1 MSLQHVANHLAQQ
14 GRGNDKMLVHM
25 TPSEVSGLRSLAQA
39 KGGDLTINP
48 QTGLPEAGFLDDL
61 IKVAAPMA
69 LGALLGPAGYG
80 LSSMM
85 AGVATGGIMTLAT
98 GSLSR
103 GLMAGLGAYG
113 GADLASSLS
122 TAGTQAA
129 APGALASAQESLAAQ
144 QGMVAA
150 QSGTESAA
158 YKEFLENSPRVLG
171 ENVTAQL
178 NAMPQMDKFTGG
190 FNAVTATPGAMGD
203 FAKNN
208 LSSGLMAVSPMLA
221 DQGVKTTTAPPVNPA
236 YIRQKIYDPVTH
248 HMIDLPAVKASEWGS
263 RNFSDIYQ
271 QPTTAAT
278 GGIVALA
285 QGGRIEDGVRRFD
298 VAGAIEAGQ
307 SGFAPGTSA
316 QDVVNSYGI
325 QNAEQAKQVAQ
336 ALGYTGDIGALT
348 YGNTA
353 AASATS
359 PTAATQFV
367 NFVNTQPNASD
378 EVYYRQMQ
386 NLGLTP
392 TSSPNLASQIGLSQ
406 ADFLDRFNLAQDYSK
421 EKTLLGAY
429 QGPGTPMTNLGSAY
443 DQQYASYMDVHKDP
457 VTGKI
462 DPITVKEI
470 SRTTGIPEAQV
481 QARYDAAEA
490 KLHPLG
496 ASPPP
501 PPGVPPVAP
510 LIGTGGGGGGS
521 PGIIPLPKTVTQ
533 LPTNPQ
539 TNAPVGTSN
548 PYGNKNNPGD
558 ITRNPDGTISVTPNL
573 TARPYAG
580 FSGLGEVADAWT
592 AGGGSPGYFPK
603 APKTAAEANTQFNNM
618 TGDSLAA
625 YNFLTGQGTAPL
637 KTSASQVSRSY
648 AEAVLGIKPDV
659 KTYASDVKEIFDPV
673 THKRIPNPNYDPSV
687 AANAASN
694 TASGAAPSL
703 STKTISVPGANGTPP
718 KTATQ
723 LKDYPGFYFG
733 VDGRYYDANGKLVAN
748 TASEFAAVHADGGGG
763 GGGDANGGLIGMAR
777 GGTARAPLFSKT
789 TGKFNFN
796 PPQVYADGGMAMG
809 GLGSLGGYSDGGRL
823 LRGPG
828 DGVSDSIPASIGNRQ
843 PARLAD
849 GEFVV
854 PARIVSEIGNGST
867 EAGARKLYA
876 MMDRVQN
883 ARAKTTGK
891 KQVATNTNAAKYLP
905 V

>member
-25 TPSEVSGLRSLAQA
+25 TPSEVAGLRSLAHA

-48 QTGLPEAGFLDDL
+48 HTGLPEAGFLDDVL
-61 IKVAAPMA
+61 KAAAPMA
-69 LGALLGPAGYG
+69 LGALLGPAGFG

-113 GADLASSLS
+113 GADIAGNLAA
-122 TAGTQAA
+122 AGTQAA
-129 APGALASAQESLAAQ
+129 APGALASAEQGLAA
-144 QGMVAA
+144 GL
-150 QSGTESAA
+150 GTDVGSEA
-158 YKEFLENSPRVLG
+158 YKAHLLNNPGALG
-171 ENVTAQL
+171 ESVTAQL
-178 NAMPQMDKFTGG
+178 NAMPQMDKLAGG
-190 FNAVTATPGAMGD
+190 YNAVTATPGDLGT

-208 LSSGLMAVSPMLA
+208 AASGLMAVSPMLA
-221 DQGVKTTTAPPVNPA
+221 DQGVKTTTPAPVNPA

-271 QPTTAAT
+271 QPATAAT

-285 QGGRIEDGVRRFD
+285 QGGRIENGVRRFD
-298 VAGAIEAGQ
+298 VAGAIEAGR

-325 QNAEQAKQVAQ
+325 QNSTQAQQVAQ

-429 QGPGTPMTNLGSAY
+429 QGPATPLANLGSAY

-501 PPGVPPVAP
+501 STGVPPVAP
-510 LIGTGGGGGGS
+510 LIGAAPTGTGGGG
-521 PGIIPLPKTVTQ
+521 PGIIALPKTVTQ

-558 ITRNPDGTISVTPNL
+558 LTLNADKTVSVTPNL
-573 TARPYAG
+573 PARPYAG
-580 FSGLGEVADAWT
+580 FSGLGEVTDAWT

-603 APKTAAEANTQFNNM
+603 APKTPEEANKQFNTM
-618 TGDSLAA
+618 TGDSFAA

-637 KTSASQVSRSY
+637 KTSASKVSKSY
-648 AEAVLGIKPDV
+648 MEAVLGLKPDE
-659 KTYASDVKEIFDPV
+659 KIYASDVKEIFDPV

-687 AANAASN
+687 AANAASK

-748 TASEFAAVHADGGGG
+748 TASEFEAVHG
-763 GGGDANGGLIGMAR
+763 ANGGLIGMAR
-777 GGTARAPLFSKT
+777 GGTARHPFFSKT